1 MSWLSRA
8 TEDTKTIFKI
18 LLNSHFLKSRNSLDD
33 DKLINKEKNATYLK
47 TDCRVTSAF
56 CGKDCLPASSS
67 SSTNCEQIRQECFSS
82 LLVKNL
88 TVGVNES
95 AFLAV
100 VVAAADPLGGKE
112 ILLITGQSRISLE
125 SPMEIGL
132 RGKRRDESDVIGK
145 SSTSLL
151 LPLTIWHMM

>member
-1 MSWLSRA
+1 M
-8 TEDTKTIFKI
+8 
-18 LLNSHFLKSRNSLDD
+18 LNKV
-33 DKLINKEKNATYLK
+33 KKKQNKNRGTYLK
-47 TDCRVTSAF
+47 TDCRVISAF
-56 CGKDCLPASSS
+56 CGDDCLPASSA
-67 SSTNCEQIRQECFSS
+67 SSTNCEQMTQECFSS
-82 LLVKNL
+82 LLAKNL

-95 AFLAV
+95 TFLVAA
-100 VVAAADPLGGKE
+100 AAADPLGGKE

-132 RGKRRDESDVIGK
+132 RGKRRVGNDVIGK